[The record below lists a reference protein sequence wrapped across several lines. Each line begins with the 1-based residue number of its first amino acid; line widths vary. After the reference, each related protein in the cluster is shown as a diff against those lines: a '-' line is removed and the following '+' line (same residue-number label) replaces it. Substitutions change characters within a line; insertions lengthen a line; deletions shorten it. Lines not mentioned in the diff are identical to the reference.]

1 MKIILNLE
9 LPYVPRSKCG
19 PVLGDVVGAGAS
31 IASTA
36 MTNATNKSIA
46 NSQLDA
52 QREENQL
59 NRDYNTQEAE
69 KARQFQQNMMQEQMN
84 YQTQSWRD
92 QQRSALALQVAG
104 ARDSG
109 VNPQVLL
116 SGGGVSAS
124 GGSAS
129 APSGGSAPAASFSS
143 GLSPVPYQAQSPAV
157 AFAQVAQG
165 ISSLATAKEKGV
177 NTLVLEKTIESMD
190 VDMSYKKALTSAV
203 KTHEALDSVELKHKD
218 KLLVQQIEKGV
229 VEMATMKEQGK
240 LYAETAK
247 IQDSIKKLNEQLSN
261 YHGQQYELAK
271 LQVASFAKDFQ
282 TMLDVRAAQVKE
294 SNAKA
299 YEASENAKTSK
310 AMRPLLVYG
319 ESLKNRILDKDALI
333 KDSTVNETIIKIKSE
348 LARDTKLSEQ
358 QRKAAELELM
368 SLNKLI
374 ESYKKNPSL
383 EKWHRVVDYFNKNL
397 PVLGPLLQIG
407 SKL

>member
-1 MKIILNLE
+1 MKIILKLE
-9 LPYVPRSKCG
+9 LPYAPRSKCG

-36 MTNATNKSIA
+36 MTNATNKFIA
-46 NSQLDA
+46 QSQLDA

-104 ARDSG
+104 ARDAG

-116 SGGGVSAS
+116 SGGGASAS

-129 APSGGSAPAASFSS
+129 APSGGSAPSASFSS

-177 NTLVLEKTIESMD
+177 NTHVLEKTIESMD

-203 KTHEALDSVELKHKD
+203 KTKEALDSIELKHKD
-218 KLLVQQIEKGV
+218 KLLAQQIEKGV

-247 IQDSIKKLNEQLSN
+247 IQDSIKQLNQQLSN
-261 YHGQQYELAK
+261 YHGQQYELVK

-294 SNAKA
+294 ANAKA
-299 YEASENAKTSK
+299 YEASMNANLSK
-310 AMRPLLVYG
+310 A
-319 ESLKNRILDKDALI
+319 LKNESKLRSSGLEFDNAIKKIDSEHAAALAQEKLYDLKLEIEKSKALSREEKARATKEAEKLEYRIKH
-333 KDSTVNETIIKIKSE
+333 
-348 LARDTKLSEQ
+348 
-358 QRKAAELELM
+358 
-368 SLNKLI
+368 
-374 ESYKKNPSL
+374 YKEYPGAVAFD
-383 EKWHRVVDYFNKNL
+383 EFFDNL
-397 PVLGPLLQIG
+397 PVIG
-407 SKL
+407 GIIRGLK

>member
-9 LPYVPRSKCG
+9 LPYTPRSKCG

-46 NSQLDA
+46 NSQLQA

-104 ARDSG
+104 ARDAG

-116 SGGGVSAS
+116 SGGGASAS

-129 APSGGSAPAASFSS
+129 APSGGSAPGASFSS
-143 GLSPVPYQAQSPAV
+143 GLSPVPYQAQSPTV

-177 NTLVLEKTIESMD
+177 NTHVLEKTIESMD
-190 VDMSYKKALTSAV
+190 VDMSYKKALISAV
-203 KTHEALDSVELKHKD
+203 KTKEALDNVELKHKD
-218 KLLVQQIEKGV
+218 KLLAQQIEKGV

-261 YHGQQYELAK
+261 YHGQQYELVK

-282 TMLDVRAAQVKE
+282 SMLDVRVAQVKE
-294 SNAKA
+294 ANAKA
-299 YEASENAKTSK
+299 YEASMNANLSK
-310 AMRPLLVYG
+310 A
-319 ESLKNRILDKDALI
+319 LKNESNLRSAGLAFDNVIKKIDSDNAAALAQDKLYALKMEIAKSKALSREEKARANKEAEKLEYRIKH
-333 KDSTVNETIIKIKSE
+333 
-348 LARDTKLSEQ
+348 
-358 QRKAAELELM
+358 
-368 SLNKLI
+368 
-374 ESYKKNPSL
+374 YKEYPGAVAFD
-383 EKWHRVVDYFNKNL
+383 EFFDNL
-397 PVLGPLLQIG
+397 PIIG
-407 SKL
+407 GLIRGLK